1 MFYNIIKSLITVDK
15 SEKVKA

>member
-15 SEKVKA
+15 GEKVKA